1 MIGWLMGELWPLIAG
16 AVVAAGALFAAWRA
30 GRKGA
35 QADHRAKTAEDYTD
49 TRKRIDHGTRGAGT
63 GTDDDIRK
71 RLRERAKR

>member
-1 MIGWLMGELWPLIAG
+1 VIGALLAEVWPLIAG

-35 QADHRAKTAEDYTD
+35 QADHRAETAEDYRD
-49 TRKRIDHGTRGAGT
+49 TTQRIIHGTRGAGT

-71 RLRERAKR
+71 RLRERGQR